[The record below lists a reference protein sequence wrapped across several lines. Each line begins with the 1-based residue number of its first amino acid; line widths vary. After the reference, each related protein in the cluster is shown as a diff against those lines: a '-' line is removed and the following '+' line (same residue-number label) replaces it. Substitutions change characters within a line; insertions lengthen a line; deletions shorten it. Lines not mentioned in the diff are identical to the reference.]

1 MIKKRIILILLII
14 GIILTI
20 STVNAT
26 EDIQDP
32 YNQTVIN
39 INENIE
45 INEYNQD
52 NIIIGDK
59 EHEPIIQNN
68 NYYYSEGNDI
78 YRTKLTLTIN
88 DTTTFN
94 TTGNIT
100 LNIHMTSH
108 LRCDEKYFNNTALK
122 IYDNNTQIGQ
132 LILGQQNIPPYKYYD
147 GNEANIYTCDI
158 TFPYHVQY
166 KTGLKVFVFGVY
178 SNVLSFDKLQT
189 TQLTNLTSNSININN
204 RIHSNSS
211 WTNSIKSIQKA
222 IELAQNGDTIY
233 LSNINILSNLKE
245 TVSIN
250 KNITIIGNN
259 ATFNGLEQESIFK
272 IASNA
277 QVTLINL
284 TFTNTTNCVIDNS
297 GNLNII
303 NTTFKTIIGK
313 AITNTKTLKITN
325 TTIEDTGPIYY
336 HPKIIPQETTLE
348 NGIIENTGQLEITDS
363 VFNNITLPTEIQITK
378 NSMWYGI
385 IYNLKTGTTTINNAK
400 FTNIQT
406 RAIKNE
412 GQLEITNTLFEN
424 ITSQS
429 VKLTVNSTNYQ
440 KINPTTIYQSYI
452 QTKATLDGGAIHNT
466 KYMKVTNSIFN
477 NVNGND
483 GGSIYTTGTGI
494 ITHSKFNNN
503 TALRAY
509 GGSIYN
515 SGNLNINNITITK
528 SEAKSIEQ
536 TMPNLY
542 VYTYSRGGGIYNN
555 GTLIMTNS
563 TITQSSSSFK
573 SNGGAISNDGVM
585 TLDTIT
591 LFNNTGTGIV
601 YNGETGEG
609 TITNSLFKNNNL
621 PIHNGYPSYYYG
633 ALFNE
638 GKLTITKSIFDANK
652 VLGWKQALTGA
663 TGSLSI
669 YNSGEITIKYNLFI
683 NTPQL
688 PKPWNGDSPAYTW
701 APYSFIYSETG
712 KSNVDYNYFGINND
726 PFSNNM
732 IGVGPSYAVNVN
744 NYFILCFDSEYYTTN
759 INDIIKI
766 NASLQLNTAIKNYQN
781 TTFNDWNLLPKLN
794 VTITTIIDGNP
805 TNITKE
811 LINGSTTIDYNFT
824 DKKGQHLISA
834 YCGGQSTNVII
845 DIGKKYA
852 NMTINIT
859 DIIYKEDAVITVNV
873 AGVDN
878 LHTPTGNISYI
889 INNEKKY
896 TNLVNGQAKI
906 TISNLKIGN
915 YIIKINY
922 EGDDEYFKIFTKNSL
937 TVRKIPTTLKATID
951 DFKIGETGKLIA
963 RLTPEHARLHG
974 IILIDGEQKG
984 DALYIYGDKDTEIPV
999 KNMALGTHNFKII
1012 IYGNSEY
1019 ESTTATGIFKVTTYE
1034 TNMTVNASDVKVGEN
1049 ATISIK
1055 INPGNV
1061 RGEAI
1066 ISINGVNQT
1075 IFINDTITN
1084 VTLSNLN
1091 NGTYNITVYY
1101 PGDSKYSPCN
1111 ASTSFKVLR
1120 NPSKITVNVTY
1131 DEINLTGTITVITTP
1146 NNCTGT
1152 VGVYINNK
1160 FYQLNLTN
1168 GKAVFNVEY
1177 SRGNNYIYVYY
1188 PGDSYYESATWNTT
1202 ITLESKVKL
1211 TGENLTISEQ
1221 DNSNYTILIT
1231 DLDGNPYEYALIT
1244 IILENKNYT
1253 LQTNSKGIGKFPL
1266 NLKAGTYTIL
1276 AIYGKTAIKNT
1287 ITVKP
1292 ANMNIDIKDILAG
1305 EIEEIKV
1312 TLPETATG
1320 SITFVLDGKTYV
1332 KTLKN
1337 GEAILE
1343 IPNLELGK
1351 HTLKVIYSGDDKY
1364 TNNTK
1369 TLEFNIKNSLSKTEI
1384 TINKNNTIYGEEITV
1399 TAKVTPGATGN
1410 VTFKVDNQEITANLI
1425 NGTAKATFNK
1435 INAGLQTITARYNG
1449 DNIYQGSANNIQVN
1463 INKAQSNITII
1474 TSEIVEG
1481 ENILIYAVVNDDAT
1495 GNVTFRILGLYS
1507 PRNKT
1512 ISNGNASWLI
1522 SPLTSGS
1529 YTINAYYN
1537 GDNNYLSSNTTKILV
1552 INQTRSI
1559 LKVNVEIGENEIIF
1573 SATLKTEDGKP
1584 ITGNVTLELNKEF
1597 YKIVITDGVG
1607 FRSFDKLPEGK
1618 YTYSA
1623 TYKGTDKISR
1633 ATDNGTFEI
1642 KSVEYNV
1649 ILNAPDVK
1657 MTYHDGTR
1665 FIATLTDKQGN
1676 PIRDA
1681 PIEITINGKTYTKT
1695 TDEKGVVSLGLSLDS
1710 GIYTVTVN
1718 FKGLLNYTPI
1728 TRQAKVTIEP
1738 TVKGLDVVKMF
1749 RNNTQ
1754 YYAIFTDSQGN
1765 PLKNKDIQFNI
1776 NGVFYTKTTN
1786 DKGIAMMSINL
1797 NPGKYVITAI
1807 NLVTGEQSGN
1817 NITVKSLIVQ
1827 NDLTKYYLNAS
1838 RFQTTIY
1845 NKDGSLAANK
1855 EVTFNINGVF
1865 YHKKTD
1871 ENGIASLGISLRPGE
1886 YIITTMVDGLSI
1898 GNKVNVLPTLIT
1910 KNLNMKYLD
1919 GSSFTAQTL
1928 DNQGKP
1934 IANQNVSFNVNGVF
1948 YHKLTDNNGIAKLG
1962 IRLMAGEYII
1972 TSYWNDF
1979 QTGNTIKIE

>member
-39 INENIE
+39 MNENIE
-45 INEYNQD
+45 INEYNQE
-52 NIIIGDK
+52 NMIIGNK
-59 EHEPIIQNN
+59 EHEPIIQNS
-68 NYYYSEGNDI
+68 YIYSEGNDI

-108 LRCDEKYFNNTALK
+108 LKCDEKYFNNTALK

-166 KTGLKVFVFGVY
+166 KTGLTVFVFGVY
-178 SNVLSFDKLQT
+178 SNVLSFDKMQT

-222 IELAQNGDTIY
+222 IELAQNGDTIF

-277 QVTLINL
+277 HVTLINL
-284 TFTNTTNCVIDNS
+284 TFTNTTNCVIDNG

-325 TTIEDTGPIYY
+325 TTIEDTDPIYC

-378 NSMWYGI
+378 NTMWYGI

-412 GQLEITNTLFEN
+412 GELEITNTLFEN

-429 VKLTVNSTNYQ
+429 VKLTVNSTNY
-440 KINPTTIYQSYI
+440 KTVNSTTIYQSYI

-494 ITHSKFNNN
+494 ITNSKFNNN

-528 SEAKSIEQ
+528 SEAKSIEEIGPGY
-536 TMPNLY
+536 TY
-542 VYTYSRGGGIYNN
+542 VNTYSRGGGIYNN

-621 PIHNGYPSYYYG
+621 PIHSGYPSYYYG

-669 YNSGEITIKYNLFI
+669 YNSGEITIKCNLFI
-683 NTPQL
+683 NTHPL
-688 PKPWNGDSPAYTW
+688 PKPVNSTDSLVW
-701 APYSFIYSETG
+701 APYSFIYSETT
-712 KSNVDYNYFGINND
+712 KINIIYNYFGINND
-726 PFSNNM
+726 IFSNNV
-732 IGVGPSYAVNVN
+732 IGVGSGIIKVN
-744 NYFILCFDSEYYTTN
+744 NYFVLRFDPEYFAVD
-759 INDIIKI
+759 INDTTKIKV
-766 NASLQLNTAIKNYQN
+766 SLQLNTAIKNYED
-781 TTFNDWNLLPKLN
+781 TIFNDWDLLPKLN
-794 VTITTIIDGNP
+794 VTITTLINGVP

-811 LINGSTTIDYNFT
+811 LINGSATIDYSFS
-824 DKKGQHLISA
+824 DKKTQYTVYA
-834 YCGGQSTNVII
+834 YCEGQTTNATI
-845 DIGKKYA
+845 DIGKEHA
-852 NMTINIT
+852 NMTFDIK
-859 DIIYKEDAVITVNV
+859 DIIYKEDLIITINV
-873 AGVDN
+873 TGVPN
-878 LHTPTGNISYI
+878 LHKPTGNISYV
-889 INNEKKY
+889 INNKKY
-896 TNLVNGQAKI
+896 YVNLVNGQAKI
-906 TISNLKIGN
+906 NISNLKVGD
-915 YIIKINY
+915 YVIKINY
-922 EGDDEYFKIFTKNSL
+922 EGDDDYFKIFTINNF
-937 TVRKIPTTLKATID
+937 TVHKIPTTLELVLD
-951 DFKIGETGKLIA
+951 DFKIGETGLLIATLAPENVKLIA
-963 RLTPEHARLHG
+963 QLY
-974 IILIDGEQKG
+974 IDGKLTQN
-984 DALYIYGDKDTEIPV
+984 LYLYGGTTSIPV
-999 KNMALGTHNFKII
+999 RNMALGTHNFTVKLI
-1012 IYGNSEY
+1012 GTDEY
-1019 ESTTATGIFKVTTYE
+1019 ESTTATVIFKVTTYE

-1410 VTFKVDNQEITANLI
+1410 VTFKVDNQEITTNLI

-1449 DNIYQGSANNIQVN
+1449 NNIYQGSANNIQVN

-1573 SATLKTEDGKP
+1573 SATLKTEDGRP

-1657 MTYHDGTR
+1657 MIYHDGTR

-1681 PIEITINGKTYTKT
+1681 AIEITINGKTYTKT

-1718 FKGLLNYTPI
+1718 FKGTADYTPI

-1749 RNNTQ
+1749 RNDTQ

-1765 PLKNKDIQFNI
+1765 PLKNKDVQFNI

-1786 DKGIAMMSINL
+1786 DKGIAMMGINL

-1827 NDLTKYYLNAS
+1827 NDLTKYYLNDS

-1928 DNQGKP
+1928 DGQGKP